1 MNSYIWKIKSIQCR
15 PLMDGRQDVV
25 SFVSWE
31 LTATSDQTKQVQ
43 GENSMIDVPYSAI
56 TKGEVLINYEKI
68 DNFLPYEQLTEAQ
81 VIEWLIESLGDEKIF
96 NIKKQLDEEIFV
108 DIDSQTVSKPLPWL
122 TALKIGE

>member
-31 LTATSDQTKQVQ
+31 LTAISDQTKQVQ

-56 TKGEVLINYEKI
+56 TKGEVLLNYEKV
-68 DNFLPYEQLTEAQ
+68 DNFVPYEQLTEAQ
-81 VIEWLIESLGDEKIF
+81 VIEWTKTALGEKVVDMQNLLDGEIKSAIEYP
-96 NIKKQLDEEIFV
+96 V
-108 DIDSQTVSKPLPWL
+108 VAKPLPW
-122 TALKIGE
+122 

>member
-31 LTATSDQTKQVQ
+31 LTATSDQIKQVQ
-43 GENSMIDVPYSAI
+43 GENSMIDMPYSAT
-56 TKGEVLINYEKI
+56 TKDEVLINYEKI
-68 DNFLPYEQLTEAQ
+68 DNFVLYEQLTEAQ
-81 VIEWLIESLGDEKIF
+81 VIEWLIESLGDEKIL

-122 TALKIGE
+122 TALKIRE

>member
-15 PLMDGRQDVV
+15 PLIDGRQDVV

-43 GENSMIDVPYSAI
+43 GENSMIDMPYSAT
-56 TKGEVLINYEKI
+56 TKNEVLINYEKI
-68 DNFLPYEQLTEAQ
+68 DNFVPYEQLTEAQ
-81 VIEWLIESLGDEKIF
+81 VIEWLIESLGDEKIS